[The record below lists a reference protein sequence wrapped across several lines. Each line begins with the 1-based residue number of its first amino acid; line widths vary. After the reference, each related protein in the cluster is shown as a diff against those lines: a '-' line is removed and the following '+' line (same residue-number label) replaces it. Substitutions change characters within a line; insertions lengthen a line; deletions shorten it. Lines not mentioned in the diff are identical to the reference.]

1 MSSKLDLSP
10 LIIIKNKGSL
20 NTQIFIIGIYENV
33 SLLQS
38 LQAAL
43 MGSNIDLVGEIY
55 HTLYQQIGEEYAHTR
70 WL

>member
-70 WL
+70 